1 MKNVTIL
8 QGFEWYLPA
17 DSSHWRTISQKA
29 LAFRQLGFTG
39 IWLPPAYK
47 GAQGAEDV
55 GYGTYDL
62 YDLGEFNQK
71 GTVPT
76 KYGTKEEYLQAIK
89 DLHTQAIEV
98 YADIVVDHFMG
109 ADEEE
114 SVSAVKYSGTNRTQA
129 LSGQEEISAWTKFT
143 FPGRK
148 GIYNDYVWTWH
159 NFSGVDY
166 DARRHDH
173 AIFNFADKGGAPEVD
188 SENGNY
194 HYLMGCNLDMEYADT
209 DEQLDKWG
217 KWYQETTD
225 VDGFRLDAVKHIQ
238 FDYFVNWLMHRQ
250 EEKREVM
257 FVVGEYWS
265 DDLEKLED
273 YIDSS
278 GNLINL
284 FDVPLHFNLQ
294 KASNSMGA
302 FDMRTLFSGTLV
314 ENRSDWSV
322 TFVDNHDTQKE
333 QSLESWVEGWFKEQ
347 AYALI
352 LLREAGTPVVFWG
365 DLYGIP
371 SQHVDPVGTSLE
383 ALLKIR
389 EHLAYGSQVDYF
401 NSPDVIGWVRTG
413 DYDHD
418 NSGLAVVLTN
428 HIGGELEM
436 NVSANHG
443 QKVFVDL
450 LKNNNTKIQL
460 DDNGKGTFPVNDGS
474 ISVYVNQEV
483 AEKIWMILEH

>member
-1 MKNVTIL
+1 MTNPTIL

-17 DSSHWRTISQKA
+17 DSTHWKTISQKA
-29 LAFRQLGFTG
+29 DELKRFGFSG
-39 IWLPPAYK
+39 VWLPPAYK
-47 GAQGAEDV
+47 AAQGVNDV

-71 GTVPT
+71 DTVPT
-76 KYGTKEEYLQAIK
+76 KYGTKEEYLQAIR
-89 DLHTQAIEV
+89 DLHAQEIEV

-114 SVSAVKYSGTNRTQA
+114 TVSAVKYSGDNRNQPI
-129 LSGQEEISAWTKFT
+129 SDEQEISAWTKFT
-143 FPGRK
+143 FPGR
-148 GIYNDYVWTWH
+148 GGTYNDYVWTWQ

-173 AIFNFADKGGAPEVD
+173 AIFNFADKGWDPEVD
-188 SENGNY
+188 DENGNY
-194 HYLMGCNLDMEYADT
+194 DYLMGCNLDMENQET
-209 DEQLDKWG
+209 VEQLDKWG

-238 FDYFVNWLMHRQ
+238 FDYFVDWLLHRQ
-250 EEKREVM
+250 EEKQADM

-265 DDLEKLED
+265 DELDKLVD

-294 KASNSMGA
+294 QASNSMGA
-302 FDMRTLFSGTLV
+302 YDMRDIFKGTLA
-314 ENRSDWSV
+314 EERGDWAV
-322 TFVDNHDTQKE
+322 TFVDNHDTQKG
-333 QSLESWVEGWFKEQ
+333 QSLESWVEGWFKAQ

-371 SQHVDPVGTSLE
+371 SQNVDPVGEDLT

-389 EHLAYGSQVDYF
+389 EQLAHGSQVDYF
-401 NSPDVIGWVRTG
+401 NGPDVVGWVRTG
-413 DYDHD
+413 DYEHE

-428 HIGGELEM
+428 HTGGELEM
-436 NVSANHG
+436 TVSATHG
-443 QKVFVDL
+443 EKVFVDL
-450 LKNNNTKIQL
+450 LKNNQAKIQL

-474 ISVYVNQEV
+474 ISVYVNEEV
-483 AEKIWMILEH
+483 AEKIWAMLEN